1 MKIFHDYLI
10 FHISTLWTKCF
21 YQLGKYFVI
30 KINLVPLTSLS
41 FKLKL
46 MSHSDFKMKWINERN
61 IESHFSLKPSF
72 RPYLCYLEQFVKEC
86 SPSSC
91 SQISWWY
98 TMNGCSNIKEFWF
111 YLQTKETR
119 IFRHFVLFC
128 SSFRDENFCSYSIA
142 DQIFIIF
149 MMKFVK

>member
-10 FHISTLWTKCF
+10 FHISMLWTKCF

-30 KINLVPLTSLS
+30 KINLVPLTSFS

-61 IESHFSLKPSF
+61 IESHFSLKASF

-86 SPSSC
+86 PPFLLL
-91 SQISWWY
+91 
-98 TMNGCSNIKEFWF
+98 SNLLMIHNEWLFKYKRILILLTNKRNQNLPPFCVVF
-111 YLQTKETR
+111 ALPFGLR
-119 IFRHFVLFC
+119 IFV
-128 SSFRDENFCSYSIA
+128 
-142 DQIFIIF
+142 FIQ
-149 MMKFVK
+149 